1 MNKIF
6 AFIILLLVITV
17 SVVII
22 TSENANAI
30 NNIPNTPISV
40 SKENNTS
47 ILTYPKYSVVEQI
60 INNTN

>member
-6 AFIILLLVITV
+6 AFVILLLVITV

-30 NNIPNTPISV
+30 HNVPNTPISV
-40 SKENNTS
+40 SKENNTT
-47 ILTYPKYSVVEQI
+47 ILTYPKYSSFF
-60 INNTN
+60 TPFC